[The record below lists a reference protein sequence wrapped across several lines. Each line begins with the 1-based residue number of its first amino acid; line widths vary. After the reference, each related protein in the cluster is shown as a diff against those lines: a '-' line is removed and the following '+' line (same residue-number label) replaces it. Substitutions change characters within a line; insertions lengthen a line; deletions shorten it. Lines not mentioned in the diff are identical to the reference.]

1 HNLDASALCTMY
13 DFEYHTA
20 EIEKE
25 LEFQLKDFYAAS
37 GKPALLEIFTPRES
51 NDQILASYFKEL
63 K

>member
-1 HNLDASALCTMY
+1 MY

-20 EIEKE
+20 ENEKE